1 MRDRLYLTIDQLRL
15 FGARSVRSADGVLE
29 GFRRTEQLRTAA
41 MMAADVTAFSLVFLV
56 AVVAAGSGSHSVVS
70 WQAAWV
76 AVPIFIAVLAGFYD
90 CGQYTRK
97 AALAGEYGFL
107 IRYSVYAFLLHLLLN
122 FTVFNDPHR
131 NLLLLTWIGLPAAAV
146 MMRRLAAAL
155 LVRANLW
162 RLRAVL
168 VGTKPAIEA
177 ARALIGS
184 RPMMGLELVGQAD
197 HESFAEGTILGW
209 GTVLA
214 KHDASLVVVAA
225 QGEAA
230 DQTLLKGLARG
241 HVPAM
246 QIIALDGTQNGIR
259 ERRAER
265 QVVSAGSV
273 AKTSMDFIA
282 ALLMCLVAAPVLI
295 GLALLVKLDGGPVLF
310 RHERVGYRGRAF
322 YCLKFRTM
330 MVSSDA
336 ILDELLTRDP
346 AARQEWEANRKLRVD
361 PRVTLVGK
369 FLRATSLDELPQ
381 LLNVLRGEMSL
392 VGPRPIVSAE
402 LPHYGASAM
411 YYLSVVPGVTG
422 LWQVSGRSN
431 TSYEQRVQLDVDY
444 VRNWTFWNDVMI
456 LLKTVPAV
464 LLKRGAV

>member
-1 MRDRLYLTIDQLRL
+1 MRDRLYLTIDQLRVFSGL
-15 FGARSVRSADGVLE
+15 RSRPADGALA
-29 GFRRTEQLRTAA
+29 GFRRAEQLRTVALMLA
-41 MMAADVTAFSLVFLV
+41 DTVAFWVVFLGALLAAD
-56 AVVAAGSGSHSVVS
+56 SGSYSIADRP
-70 WQAAWV
+70 AAWV
-76 AVPIFIAVLAGFYD
+76 AVPIFVGVLAGFYD

-107 IRYSVYAFLLHLLLN
+107 VRYSVYAFLLHLTLN
-122 FTVFNDPHR
+122 FTVFDDPRR
-131 NLLLLTWIGLPAAAV
+131 NLLLLTWIGLPAAGV
-146 MMRRLAAAL
+146 MMRRLAGAL
-155 LVRANLW
+155 LARANLW
-162 RLRAVL
+162 TLRAVL
-168 VGTKPAIEA
+168 VGTAPAIDA
-177 ARALIGS
+177 ARALIGA
-184 RPMMGLELVGQAD
+184 RPMMGLQLVGQAD
-197 HESFAEGTILGW
+197 YAAFAEGTILGW
-209 GTVLA
+209 GANLA
-214 KHDASLVVVAA
+214 RHDANLVVVAA

-230 DQTLLKGLARG
+230 DQTLLKALARA

-246 QIIALDGTQNGIR
+246 QIIALDGTQNSAG

-265 QVVSAGSV
+265 RAVSIGSV
-273 AKTSMDFIA
+273 AKTSMDFVA
-282 ALLMCLVAAPVLI
+282 AVLMCLVAAPVLV
-295 GLALLVKLDGGPVLF
+295 GLAILVKLDGGPVLF

-322 YCLKFRTM
+322 SCLKFRTM

-336 ILDELLTRDP
+336 ILEELLASDP
-346 AARQEWEANRKLRVD
+346 AARQEWEATRKLRLD

-431 TSYEQRVQLDVDY
+431 TSYAQRVQLDVDY
-444 VRNWTFWNDVMI
+444 VRNWTFWQDVAI
-456 LLKTVPAV
+456 LFRTVPAV